1 MAGAA
6 IYETGV
12 TPEWID
18 YNGHL
23 RDAYYGLILSYAT
36 DALMDRLG
44 MDASYRAA
52 SGCTLYTVELHL
64 HFLREVKQA
73 ERLTVTALILGADR
87 KRLHLGLELR
97 RACDGEVA
105 ASAELM
111 LLHVH
116 QGATVATAAF
126 PAHIAARIAAFQA
139 ASAGEKPAGPGSRRI
154 ALPAQGSHTPPPA

>member
-6 IYETGV
+6 IYETGIA
-12 TPEWID
+12 PEWID

-23 RDAYYGLILSYAT
+23 RDGYYGLILSYAT

-44 MDASYRAA
+44 MDAVYRAA
-52 SGCTLYTVELHL
+52 SGGTLYTVELHL

-87 KRLHLGLELR
+87 KRLHLALELQ
-97 RACDGEVA
+97 RASDGEVA

-116 QGATVATAAF
+116 QGATVASAAF
-126 PAHIAARIAAFQA
+126 PAQIAARIAAFQA
-139 ASAGEKPAGPGSRRI
+139 AGAGAKPAGPGSRRL
-154 ALPAQGSHTPPPA
+154 ALPAQDPGTPQRT

>member
-1 MAGAA
+1 VAGAA
-6 IYETGV
+6 IYAAGIE
-12 TPEWID
+12 PEWID

-44 MDASYRAA
+44 MNAAYRAA

-73 ERLTVTALILGADR
+73 ERLTVTALILAADH
-87 KRLHLGLELR
+87 KRLHLALELQ
-97 RACDGEVA
+97 RASDGEVA

-116 QGATVATAAF
+116 QGATVASVAF
-126 PAHIAARIAAFQA
+126 PAPIAAAIAAFQA
-139 ASAGEKPAGPGSRRI
+139 AGAGQRPAGPGSRRL
-154 ALPAQGSHTPPPA
+154 ALPQGPRTPHGA

>member
-6 IYETGV
+6 IYATGIE
-12 TPEWID
+12 PAWID

-44 MDASYRAA
+44 MDAAYRAA

-64 HFLREVKQA
+64 HFLREVKEN
-73 ERLTVTALILGADR
+73 ERLTVTALILAADH
-87 KRLHLGLELR
+87 KRLHLALELV
-97 RACDGEVA
+97 RAAGGEVA

-111 LLHVH
+111 LLHVR
-116 QGATVATAAF
+116 QGATVASAVF
-126 PAHIAARIAAFQA
+126 PAEIAARIAAFEA
-139 ASAGEKPAGPGSRRI
+139 AGAGERPSGPGSRRL
-154 ALPAQGSHTPPPA
+154 ALPHGRSPPQDA

>member
-1 MAGAA
+1 VAGAA

-12 TPEWID
+12 APEWID

-44 MDASYRAA
+44 LDASYRAA

-73 ERLTVTALILGADR
+73 ERLTVTALILGADH
-87 KRLHLGLELR
+87 KRLHLALELQ
-97 RACDGEVA
+97 RASDGAVA

-116 QGATVATAAF
+116 QGATAASLAF
-126 PAHIAARIAAFQA
+126 PAPVLAAIAAFQA
-139 ASAGEKPAGPGSRRI
+139 AGAGQKPAGPGSRR
-154 ALPAQGSHTPPPA
+154 LGLPPPGPRAPHGA

>member
-6 IYETGV
+6 IYATGIE
-12 TPEWID
+12 PAWID

-44 MDASYRAA
+44 MDAAYRAA
-52 SGCTLYTVELHL
+52 SGCTLYTVEMHL
-64 HFLREVKQA
+64 HFLREVRQT
-73 ERLTVTALILGADR
+73 ERLTVTALILAADH
-87 KRLHLGLELR
+87 KRLHLALELQ
-97 RACDGEVA
+97 RASDAELA

-116 QGATVATAAF
+116 QGASVTSVAI
-126 PAHIAARIAAFQA
+126 PAQVAARIAAFEA
-139 ASAGEKPAGPGSRRI
+139 AGAGQRPAGPGSRRL
-154 ALPAQGSHTPPPA
+154 ALPHGQRTPQGA